1 MPEVAGE
8 GEAWKNNAT
17 LRTTITPT
25 LDLLK
30 TYENDG
36 KPYIDMAEQTANK
49 NRIVEVLRNFGVEIS
64 SIKATVGPT
73 ITLYEITPAQGV
85 RISKIRNLEDDIDL
99 QHLDALFKEASQY
112 AKRKKGVTT
121 AELQGEFALGYIRAS
136 RLLEQLKS
144 AGVVNSKENSW
155 NIVSQ

>member
-1 MPEVAGE
+1 MEQTNVNEKCFTANAFSDSGNAETSFMPEKEAGAQALPEVAGE
-8 GEAWKNNAT
+8 GEVWKNNAT
-17 LRTTITPT
+17 LRT
-25 LDLLK
+25 
-30 TYENDG
+30 
-36 KPYIDMAEQTANK
+36 
-49 NRIVEVLRNFGVEIS
+49 
-64 SIKATVGPT
+64 
-73 ITLYEITPAQGV
+73 TPAQGV

>member
-1 MPEVAGE
+1 MEE
-8 GEAWKNNAT
+8 QRDLENYHY
-17 LRTTITPT
+17 PT

-121 AELQGEFALGYIRAS
+121 AELLGEFALGYIRAS